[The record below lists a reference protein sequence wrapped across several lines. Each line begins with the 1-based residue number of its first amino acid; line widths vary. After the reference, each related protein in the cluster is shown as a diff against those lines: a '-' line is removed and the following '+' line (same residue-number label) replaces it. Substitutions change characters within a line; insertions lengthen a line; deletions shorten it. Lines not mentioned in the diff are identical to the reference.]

1 MLVFQ
6 VNPNQLKEGQEL
18 QGKDWL
24 FWNAYL
30 AERVEKDD
38 YVLLPDYI
46 DFITDTDNNADEG
59 HYLVE
64 FEDDG
69 DEVLDN

>member
-6 VNPNQLKEGQEL
+6 VNPNQLKNDL

-30 AERVEKDD
+30 AERVKEND

-46 DFITDTDNNADEG
+46 DFISDTNNVTNQDT
-59 HYLVE
+59 YLVE
-64 FEDDG
+64 VGEDS
-69 DEVLDN
+69 DEDWS

>member
-6 VNPNQLKEGQEL
+6 VNPNQLKNDL

-30 AERVEKDD
+30 SERVKEND

-46 DFITDTDNNADEG
+46 DFISDTNNVTNQDT
-59 HYLVE
+59 YLVE
-64 FEDDG
+64 VGEESDEDWS
-69 DEVLDN
+69 